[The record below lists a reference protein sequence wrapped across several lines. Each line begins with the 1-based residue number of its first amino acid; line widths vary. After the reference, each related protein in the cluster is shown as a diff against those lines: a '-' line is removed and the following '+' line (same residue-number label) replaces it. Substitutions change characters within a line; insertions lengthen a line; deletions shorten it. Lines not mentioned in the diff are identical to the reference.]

1 MDAPADRRPDV
12 AQNEGKPDGREG
24 GDDRDEALAGEKAEV
39 LRQADLVVANEERA
53 GDETDC
59 NAAEN
64 AGVDRG
70 DSHDRLGLGAVQPGD
85 DAHGAEQHHVADH
98 RGEGRHAVILG
109 EPEGDADRK
118 NQRQVPE
125 DRTTR
130 LLHDLRDALRN
141 EFEARRA
148 DTEQDAGHRQDGHR
162 QHQRLADLLKQRE
175 NSLQA
180 IHAVFPSDR
189 RSSLLPSLVD
199 Q

>member
-1 MDAPADRRPDV
+1 MNFAADGFARRVHVAANFEKERNVPDVVKAEGDQRSFHDAVDEEGEPRILVGCVRRERVDAPADRRPDV

-85 DAHGAEQHHVADH
+85 DAHGA
-98 RGEGRHAVILG
+98 
-109 EPEGDADRK
+109 
-118 NQRQVPE
+118 
-125 DRTTR
+125 
-130 LLHDLRDALRN
+130 
-141 EFEARRA
+141 
-148 DTEQDAGHRQDGHR
+148 
-162 QHQRLADLLKQRE
+162 
-175 NSLQA
+175 
-180 IHAVFPSDR
+180 
-189 RSSLLPSLVD
+189 
-199 Q
+199 